1 VSALGY
7 WVVMASVFDYL
18 AALQNPLRRFSR
30 GIRLRVHLAWP
41 LRQSSK
47 ISFRYQTLPTRE
59 ALASSSRVAML
70 SGQSGA
76 RRPNKPKEIFRS
88 APA

>member
-1 VSALGY
+1 
-7 WVVMASVFDYL
+7 MAYVFDYP
-18 AALQNPLRRFSR
+18 AALQKPLRSFSR

-47 ISFRYQTLPTRE
+47 ISFRYQTLPASE
-59 ALASSSRVAML
+59 SLASSSKPAIL

-76 RRPNKPKEIFRS
+76 WRRKKPSAVLRS
-88 APA
+88 VPA

>member
-1 VSALGY
+1 MGT
-7 WVVMASVFDYL
+7 VFDYP
-18 AALQNPLRRFSR
+18 AALQKPLRIFSR

-47 ISFRYQTLPTRE
+47 ISFRYQTLPARE
-59 ALASSSRVAML
+59 ALASSSSVAML

-76 RRPNKPKEIFRS
+76 WRPNKPKDIFRS